1 MPNDFGDLL
10 DLGNLLELIKP
21 ALVEMVC
28 EGFAVGFQ
36 VVATKRDTAEFA
48 SVGTTGL
55 TFSWDNGRELR
66 WRAFMPDGTV
76 HCGRTLAD
84 VARMAGA
91 L

>member
-10 DLGNLLELIKP
+10 EPIKP
-21 ALVEMVC
+21 ALTELASEGVAVI

-36 VVATKRDTAEFA
+36 VCATKRDTVEFA

-66 WRAFMPDGTV
+66 WRAFMPDGTM
-76 HCGRTLAD
+76 HDGKTLAY
-84 VARMAGA
+84 VARMAGV

>member
-1 MPNDFGDLL
+1 MPNDFGGLID
-10 DLGNLLELIKP
+10 LIKP
-21 ALVEMVC
+21 ALDEMVC

-36 VVATKRDTAEFA
+36 VVASKRDTVEFA

-55 TFSWDNGRELR
+55 TFSWDGSRELR

-76 HCGRTLAD
+76 HGGRTLAD